1 MKERQATTSEANNL
15 TFQFKRFVLQSRVGS
30 MVQELRAKY
39 HSIGIGFQSEELK
52 NKHVLTI
59 SPYKTGTTFL
69 ANCYK
74 NLGNLHEPLHYLS
87 VKYPRFQSQGFFEQR
102 LNYLNLPL
110 ECSGFM
116 CRNLS
121 YFKQCTSSKLQ
132 LICLGRY
139 PSQWITS
146 IINYWKLLND
156 EGYREADYV
165 DCYFWQP
172 ILGETI
178 YNFFLKETR
187 CQEMILKKLED
198 FYLEFTQDL
207 QAIPAVRFIMLENVV
222 EHLSEIDELVGA
234 KSNSNTAWQRKN
246 KSSYFK
252 HNNSMCD
259 REYDLL
265 VNNLLKKPIT

>member
-1 MKERQATTSEANNL
+1 MKERQATASEANNL

-30 MVQELRAKY
+30 MAQELRAKY

-74 NLGNLHEPLHYLS
+74 NLGDLHEPLHYLS
-87 VKYPRFQSQGFFEQR
+87 VKYPRFQSAGGFEQR

-116 CRNLS
+116 CRNID
-121 YFKQCTSSKLQ
+121 YFKQFKSSQ
-132 LICLGRY
+132 IQFICLGRY
-139 PSQWITS
+139 PSKWISS
-146 IINYWKLLND
+146 IVNYWKLLND
-156 EGYREADYV
+156 EGFRKIDYL

-178 YNFFLKETR
+178 YNFFLKDTNHQET
-187 CQEMILKKLED
+187 MLKKLED
-198 FYLEFTQDL
+198 FYLQFTRDL
-207 QAIPAVRFIMLENVV
+207 QEFPALRFIMLENVV
-222 EHLSEIDELVGA
+222 EHLSEIDDLVGA
-234 KSNSNTAWQRKN
+234 KSNSDTAWQRKN
-246 KSSYFK
+246 KNSYFK
-252 HNNSMCD
+252 HNNSTCD
-259 REYDLL
+259 REYELL
-265 VNNLLKKPIT
+265 VKDLLKKPIT